1 MKKFLSVFALCIAL
15 FAAAACCGAP
25 DIAGKW
31 NIVKVN
37 GEEVVIEGEERT
49 PFVEFNVAENRV
61 HGFSGCNIMN
71 GGYTMEG
78 NKLTFGNMAT
88 TMMAGPEQNMKT
100 EAAVLEALGK
110 VAKVKGNEESLKFID
125 ADGNVVME
133 LAK

>member
-1 MKKFLSVFALCIAL
+1 
-15 FAAAACCGAP
+15 
-25 DIAGKW
+25 
-31 NIVKVN
+31 
-37 GEEVVIEGEERT
+37 
-49 PFVEFNVAENRV
+49 
-61 HGFSGCNIMN
+61 
-71 GGYTMEG
+71 MEG

-100 EAAVLEALGK
+100 ETAVLEALGK